1 MGIIERMVYA
11 HSLHSLNKAFRVTL
25 PLLLAMWGSFAQAQ
39 VSAGQLLQEN
49 QQLAP
54 QPQILPDATREP
66 LQREIKPLE
75 AKPGQVTFVVK
86 QFVFVGNSKI
96 PSGELQPL
104 VADFIGK
111 PITFDDLKRI
121 TDAVTEYY
129 RERGWL
135 VRVIL
140 PQQDITEGTVTIRI
154 IEAKLGGIKID
165 NRSQRVSN
173 ARVEAW
179 IYGRIPQAS
188 ELSLDQLDHALLTLN
203 DLPDVL
209 VAGTLQEGAQPG
221 ETLLLLTVTDKPLF
235 NGQISADNYGDS
247 NSGKARGSALVNV
260 NGPLGIGD
268 QLSVYGMYSQGNNY
282 GRLSYTLP
290 VGTSGLRV
298 GVNGSSMSYR
308 VLNNSF
314 QSLFNNGFANTGGV
328 EATYPIIR
336 TRPMNLM
343 GLLNW
348 NYNSFRNWSNGK
360 SVAENSYD
368 TNVTQ
373 AGLSGNLLDS
383 LLGGGINTASLI
395 GSFGNIG
402 KDAWQ
407 NNAQSIGVAGS
418 FAKLRYAYNRN
429 QAITDTLTAY
439 IAVSGQ
445 WASKNMDS
453 SEQLY
458 LGGPMNVRA
467 YASGQ
472 GAASQGNLTTVELR
486 QSLPYQTQLTAFY
499 DMANVQQWKF
509 NSQNIA
515 YDNNYILQGY
525 GLGLNWIGPY
535 GFNLKAV
542 WAQRTGQL
550 SQSVA
555 THLAQNGGTSVNRVW
570 LTASLPF

>member
-1 MGIIERMVYA
+1 MHTRVF
-11 HSLHSLNKAFRVTL
+11 NKALFIAWSF
-25 PLLLAMWGSFAQAQ
+25 LLLPWVSVAQAQ
-39 VSAGQLLQEN
+39 SSAGQLLQEN

-66 LQREIKPLE
+66 ALREIKPLE
-75 AKPGQVTFVVK
+75 AKPDQMTFVVK
-86 QFVFVGNSKI
+86 QFVFVGNAKI
-96 PSGELQPL
+96 SNDQLQPL

-121 TDAVTEYY
+121 TDAVTEFY

-154 IEAKLGGIKID
+154 IEAKLGGIRID
-165 NRSQRVSN
+165 NQSTRVSN
-173 ARVEAW
+173 VRVEQW
-179 IYGRIPQAS
+179 IYGRIPKAS

-209 VAGTLQEGAQPG
+209 VAGSLQEGAQPG
-221 ETLLLLTVTDKPLF
+221 ETLLLLTITDKPLF
-235 NGQISADNYGDS
+235 NGQVSVDNYGDS

-314 QSLFNNGFANTGGV
+314 QQLNANGFANTGGV

-348 NYNSFRNWSNGK
+348 NYNSFRNWNAYGTQAAGNNPYGGS
-360 SVAENSYD
+360 SYD

-373 AGLSGNLLDS
+373 LGLSGNLIDGF
-383 LLGGGINTASLI
+383 GGGALSTASLI
-395 GSFGNIG
+395 GSAGDVGNNGTANQTI
-402 KDAWQ
+402 
-407 NNAQSIGVAGS
+407 GS

-429 QAITDTLTAY
+429 QAITDTLAAY

-499 DMANVQQWKF
+499 DMGNVQLWKF
-509 NSQNIA
+509 NTQNVA
-515 YDNNYILQGY
+515 YNNYILQGF
-525 GLGLNWIGPY
+525 GASFGWVGPY
-535 GFNLKAV
+535 GFNLKAT

-550 SQSVA
+550 TKSV
-555 THLAQNGGTSVNRVW
+555 TDYLNQNGGTSVNRVW

>member
-1 MGIIERMVYA
+1 MNNNKKLFGLICVLGALQSAGLA
-11 HSLHSLNKAFRVTL
+11 H
-25 PLLLAMWGSFAQAQ
+25 AQT
-39 VSAGQLLQEN
+39 SAGQLLQQNRE
-49 QQLAP
+49 LEP
-54 QPQILPDATREP
+54 MPPVLPDAVREP
-66 LQREIKPLE
+66 APVELKPL
-75 AKPGQVTFVVK
+75 APKPDQLTFVVK
-86 QFVFVGNSKI
+86 QFVFIGNNKI
-96 PSGELQPL
+96 SSEELQPL

-121 TDAVTEYY
+121 TDAITEYY

-140 PQQDITEGTVTIRI
+140 PQQDITDGSVTLRI
-154 IEAKLGGIKID
+154 VEAKLGGIKID
-165 NRSQRVSN
+165 NQSKRVSD

-179 IYGRIPQAS
+179 IYGRIPQDS

-203 DLPDVL
+203 DLPDVA
-209 VAGTLQEGAQPG
+209 VVGSLQEGTKPG
-221 ETLLLLTVTDKPLF
+221 DTLLLLTVTDKPLF
-235 NGQISADNYGDS
+235 NGQVSADNYGDS

-268 QLSVYGMYSQGNNY
+268 QISVYGMYSQGNNY

-290 VGTSGLRV
+290 VGNSGLRV

-314 QSLFNNGFANTGGV
+314 NSLFNNGFANTGGL

-336 TRPMNLM
+336 TRPMNLI

-360 SVAENSYD
+360 NIPENSYD

-373 AGLSGNLLDS
+373 IGASGNLIDGLF
-383 LLGGGINTASLI
+383 GGGLNTASLI
-395 GSFGNIG
+395 SSFGNIG

-418 FAKLRYAYNRN
+418 FAKLRYAANRN
-429 QAITDTLTAY
+429 QAITESLSFY
-439 IAVSGQ
+439 LGVSGQ
-445 WASKNMDS
+445 LASKNMDS

-472 GAASQGNLTTVELR
+472 GAASQGNLTTAELR
-486 QSLPYQTQLTAFY
+486 QNLPYQTQLTAFY

-509 NSQNIA
+509 NTQNIA
-515 YDNNYILQGY
+515 TNNYILQGY
-525 GLGLNWIGPY
+525 GASLGWIGPY
-535 GFNLKAV
+535 NVTIKAV

-555 THLAQNGGTSVNRVW
+555 QYLSQNGGTSVNRFW
-570 LTASLPF
+570 ITGSIPF

>member
-1 MGIIERMVYA
+1 MRTFF
-11 HSLHSLNKAFRVTL
+11 LNKAFQTLL
-25 PLLLAMWGSFAQAQ
+25 PLLLLLGSAVAHAQT
-39 VSAGQLLQEN
+39 SAGQLLQQNRE
-49 QQLAP
+49 LEP
-54 QPQILPDATREP
+54 MPPVLPDATREP
-66 LQREIKPLE
+66 APVELKPL
-75 AKPGQVTFVVK
+75 APKPDQLTFVVK
-86 QFVFVGNSKI
+86 QFVFVGNNKI
-96 PSGELQPL
+96 SSEELQPL

-121 TDAVTEYY
+121 TDAITEYY

-140 PQQDITEGTVTIRI
+140 PQQDITDGSVTLRI
-154 IEAKLGGIKID
+154 VEAKLGGIKI
-165 NRSQRVSN
+165 NNQSKRVSD
-173 ARVEAW
+173 ARVEQW
-179 IYGRIPQAS
+179 IYGRIPQDS

-203 DLPDVL
+203 DLPDVA
-209 VAGTLQEGAQPG
+209 VVGSLQEGAKPG
-221 ETLLLLTVTDKPLF
+221 DTVLLLTVTDKPLF
-235 NGQISADNYGDS
+235 NGQVSADNYGDS

-290 VGTSGLRV
+290 VGNSGLRV

-314 QSLFNNGFANTGGV
+314 NSLFNNGFANTGGL

-336 TRPMNLM
+336 TRPMNLI

-360 SVAENSYD
+360 SIAENSYD

-373 AGLSGNLLDS
+373 IGASGNLIDGLF
-383 LLGGGINTASLI
+383 GGGLNTASLI
-395 GSFGNIG
+395 SSFGNIG

-418 FAKLRYAYNRN
+418 FAKLRYAANRN
-429 QAITDTLTAY
+429 QALTDSLSFY
-439 IAVSGQ
+439 LGVSGQ

-472 GAASQGNLTTVELR
+472 GAASQGNLTTAELR
-486 QSLPYQTQLTAFY
+486 QNLPYQTQLTAFY

-509 NSQNIA
+509 NTQNIA
-515 YDNNYILQGY
+515 TNNYILQGY
-525 GLGLNWIGPY
+525 GASLGWIGPY
-535 GFNLKAV
+535 GVNIKAV

-555 THLAQNGGTSVNRVW
+555 QYLSQNGGTSVNRFW
-570 LTASLPF
+570 LTGSIPF

>member
-1 MGIIERMVYA
+1 MKKYHILGVGLA
-11 HSLHSLNKAFRVTL
+11 LVFDA
-25 PLLLAMWGSFAQAQ
+25 LLASGLAQAQ
-39 VSAGQLLQEN
+39 TSAGQLLQEN

-66 LQREIKPLE
+66 ALREIKPLE
-75 AKPGQVTFVVK
+75 AKPDQVTFVVK
-86 QFVFVGNSKI
+86 RFVFVGNTKI
-96 PSGELQPL
+96 SNDQLQPL
-104 VADFIGK
+104 VAEFVGK

-154 IEAKLGGIKID
+154 IEAKLGGIRID
-165 NRSQRVSN
+165 NQSTRVSN

-179 IYGRIPQAS
+179 IYGRIPKAS

-209 VAGTLQEGAQPG
+209 VAGTLQEGTQPG

-235 NGQISADNYGDS
+235 NGQVSADNYGDS

-314 QSLFNNGFANTGGV
+314 QSLFNNGFANTGGL

-360 SVAENSYD
+360 SIVENSYD

-395 GSFGNIG
+395 GAFGNIG
-402 KDAWQ
+402 KDAWTAGGLQ
-407 NNAQSIGVAGS
+407 QGVAGS

-472 GAASQGNLTTVELR
+472 GAASQGNLTTFELR
-486 QSLPYQTQLTAFY
+486 QNLPYQTQLTAFY
-499 DMANVQQWKF
+499 DMGNVQQWKF
-509 NSQNIA
+509 NTQNVA
-515 YDNNYILQGY
+515 YNNYILQGF
-525 GLGLNWIGPY
+525 GASFGWIGPY
-535 GFNLKAV
+535 GFNLKAT

-550 SQSVA
+550 NQAVA
-555 THLAQNGGTSVNRVW
+555 TYLSQNGGTSVNRVW

>member
-1 MGIIERMVYA
+1 MRTSVF
-11 HSLHSLNKAFRVTL
+11 NKAFQALL
-25 PLLLAMWGSFAQAQ
+25 PLLLLTSAGLAQAQ
-39 VSAGQLLQEN
+39 TSAGQLLQQNRE
-49 QQLAP
+49 LEP
-54 QPQILPDATREP
+54 LPPVLPDAVREP
-66 LQREIKPLE
+66 APVELKPL
-75 AKPGQVTFVVK
+75 APKPDQLTFVVK
-86 QFVFVGNSKI
+86 QFVFVGNNKI
-96 PSGELQPL
+96 SSEELQPL

-129 RERGWL
+129 REKGWL

-140 PQQDITEGTVTIRI
+140 PQQDITDGSVTIRI
-154 IEAKLGGIKID
+154 VEAKLGGIKID
-165 NRSQRVSN
+165 NQSKRVSD

-179 IYGRIPQAS
+179 IYGRIPQDS

-203 DLPDVL
+203 DLPDVT
-209 VAGTLQEGAQPG
+209 VVGSLQEGNRPG
-221 ETLLLLTVTDKPLF
+221 DTILLITVTDKPLF
-235 NGQISADNYGDS
+235 NGQLSVDNYGDS
-247 NSGKARGSALVNV
+247 NSGKARGSALINA

-268 QLSVYGMYSQGNNY
+268 QLSVYGMYASGNNY

-290 VGTSGLRV
+290 VGNSGLRV

-314 QSLFNNGFANTGGV
+314 NSLFNNGFANTGGL

-336 TRPMNLM
+336 TRPMNLI

-348 NYNSFRNWSNGK
+348 NYSQFRNWSNGK
-360 SVAENSYD
+360 SIPENSYD

-373 AGLSGNLLDS
+373 IGASGNLIDGLF
-383 LLGGGINTASLI
+383 GGGLNTASLI
-395 GSFGNIG
+395 GSFGDIG

-407 NNAQSIGVAGS
+407 NSAQTIGVAGS
-418 FAKLRYAYNRN
+418 FAKLRYAANRN
-429 QAITDTLTAY
+429 QALTDSLSFY
-439 IAVSGQ
+439 LGVSGQ
-445 WASKNMDS
+445 LASKNMDS

-472 GAASQGNLTTVELR
+472 GAASQGNLTTAELR
-486 QSLPYQTQLTAFY
+486 QNLPYQTQLTAFY

-509 NSQNIA
+509 NTQNIA
-515 YDNNYILQGY
+515 TNNYILQGY
-525 GLGLNWIGPY
+525 GASLGWIGPY
-535 GFNLKAV
+535 GVNLKAV

-555 THLAQNGGTSVNRVW
+555 QYLSQNGGTSVNRFW
-570 LTASLPF
+570 LTGSIPF

>member
-1 MGIIERMVYA
+1 MGIIESMVYA
-11 HSLHSLNKAFRVTL
+11 HSLHSLNKAFRVAL
-25 PLLLAMWGSFAQAQ
+25 PLWLAMWGSYAQAQ

-66 LQREIKPLE
+66 VQREIKPLE

-96 PSGELQPL
+96 PSEELQPL

-235 NGQISADNYGDS
+235 NGQVSADNYGDS

-348 NYNSFRNWSNGK
+348 NYNSFRNWSNGVR
-360 SVAENSYD
+360 VAENSYD

-373 AGLSGNLLDS
+373 LGASGNLIDGI
-383 LLGGGINTASLI
+383 GGGGLTTASLI
-395 GSFGNIG
+395 GSFGDIG
-402 KDAWQ
+402 KDAWK
-407 NNAQSIGVAGS
+407 NNAQTIGVAGN
-418 FAKLRYAYNRN
+418 FAKLRYAANRN
-429 QAITDTLTAY
+429 QALTESLSLY
-439 IAVSGQ
+439 LGVSGQ

-486 QSLPYQTQLTAFY
+486 QNLPYQTQLSVFY

-509 NSQNIA
+509 NTQNVA
-515 YDNNYILQGY
+515 YNNYILQGY

-555 THLAQNGGTSVNRVW
+555 TYLAQNGGTSVNRFW
-570 LTASLPF
+570 ITGAILF